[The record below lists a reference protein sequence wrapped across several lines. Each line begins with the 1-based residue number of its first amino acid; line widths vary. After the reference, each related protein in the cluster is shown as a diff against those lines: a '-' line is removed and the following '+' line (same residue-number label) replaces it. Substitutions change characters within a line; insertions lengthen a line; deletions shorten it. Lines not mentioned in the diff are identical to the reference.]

1 MIAVSD
7 VYNLLIDQI
16 RADGRGLSLSP
27 EEFNSFARIVSERIF
42 AKYYKEF
49 ETSSGNSEALGGFK
63 EFAEP
68 IVLTLGVGSLPS
80 DFKEPIGKP
89 YAMDGTTKRYVD
101 LVSTYE
107 LAKREM
113 DYLTQPSV
121 TYPVCQLG
129 GLDTNDNLQIRVYP
143 ITITTVYV
151 DYLRTPD
158 VPFLDYYVNDTTLV
172 YTHMA
177 ADATVA
183 VPLGSTA
190 RDGTA
195 GAANVTSLTVN
206 FEWDDRELALIL
218 SMFTQMVGL
227 ALPSEELVQ
236 VGNNEEQKNQ

>member
-7 VYNLLIDQI
+7 GYNLLIDQI
-16 RADGRGLSLSP
+16 RADGRGLSLTID
-27 EEFNSFARIVSERIF
+27 EFNSFIRTVNERIY
-42 AKYYKEF
+42 AKYYKGF
-49 ETSSGNSEALGGFK
+49 ETSSDNSEALGKFK
-63 EFAEP
+63 EFNESVA
-68 IVLTLGVGSLPS
+68 LTTGVGSLPS
-80 DFKEPIGKP
+80 DFKELIGKP
-89 YAMDGTTKRYVD
+89 RVLDGSTYRYVD

-129 GLDTNDNLQIRVYP
+129 GLDANDNLQIRVYP
-143 ITITTVYV
+143 ITIGTVYV

-158 VPFLDYYVNDTTLV
+158 IPFLDYYINDTTLV

-177 ADATVA
+177 AGATVA
-183 VPLGSTA
+183 VPVGSTA
-190 RDGTA
+190 RNGTA

-206 FEWDDRELALIL
+206 FEWDDSELALIL
-218 SMFTQMVGL
+218 SMLTQMVGL